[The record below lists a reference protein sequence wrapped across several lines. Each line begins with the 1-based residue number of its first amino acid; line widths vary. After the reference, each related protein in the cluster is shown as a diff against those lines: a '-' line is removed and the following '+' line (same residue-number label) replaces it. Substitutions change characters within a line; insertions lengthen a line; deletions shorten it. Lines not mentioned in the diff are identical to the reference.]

1 MAWDF
6 FYHKKNI
13 GLDIGLDL
21 ALVVCILYWIKAT
34 RINLNGKKVKKT
46 QLLIIFLCTLCFC

>member
-6 FYHKKNI
+6 YYK
-13 GLDIGLDL
+13 LYIGLDL

-34 RINLNGKKVKKT
+34 LINLNGKKVKKT
-46 QLLIIFLCTLCFC
+46 QLFNYLVMYSVFC